1 MHVEVAQ
8 DGDLLPMNTIFSRT
22 DIVELFIGES
32 VHARQFQEEF
42 HPFEQTA
49 EFFWG
54 ADAGSEAKTLLEIV
68 SMSKAQDAV
77 SEDAVF

>member
-1 MHVEVAQ
+1 VHVELAQ

-22 DIVELFIGES
+22 DIVELSIGES
-32 VHARQFQEEF
+32 WHARQFQEEF

-54 ADAGSEAKTLLEIV
+54 ADADSEAKTLLEIV
-68 SMSKAQDAV
+68 SKAQDAL

>member
-1 MHVEVAQ
+1 MHVELAQ
-8 DGDLLPMNTIFSRT
+8 DGHLLLMNTIFSRT
-22 DIVELFIGES
+22 DIVELSIGKS
-32 VHARQFQEEF
+32 WHAQQFQEEF

-54 ADAGSEAKTLLEIV
+54 ADADSEAKTLLEIV
-68 SMSKAQDAV
+68 SKAQDAL

>member
-1 MHVEVAQ
+1 MHVELAQ

-22 DIVELFIGES
+22 DIVELSIGES
-32 VHARQFQEEF
+32 LHARQFQEEF

-54 ADAGSEAKTLLEIV
+54 ADADSEAKTLDESV
-68 SMSKAQDAV
+68 SKAQDAL

>member
-1 MHVEVAQ
+1 VHVELAQ

-22 DIVELFIGES
+22 DIVELSIGES
-32 VHARQFQEEF
+32 LHARQFQEEF

-54 ADAGSEAKTLLEIV
+54 ADADSEAKTLLEIV
-68 SMSKAQDAV
+68 SKAQDAL

>member
-1 MHVEVAQ
+1 MHVELVQ

-22 DIVELFIGES
+22 DIVELSIGES
-32 VHARQFQEEF
+32 LHAWQFQEEF

-54 ADAGSEAKTLLEIV
+54 ADADSEAKTLDEIV
-68 SMSKAQDAV
+68 SKAQDAL

>member
-1 MHVEVAQ
+1 
-8 DGDLLPMNTIFSRT
+8 MNTIFSRT
-22 DIVELFIGES
+22 DIVELSIGES
-32 VHARQFQEEF
+32 LHARQFQEEF

-54 ADAGSEAKTLLEIV
+54 ADADSEAKTLDEIV
-68 SMSKAQDAV
+68 SKAQDAL